1 MNLNEEIVVRIRFVV
16 HTMGLAGWDKSRNHW
31 SIYLS
36 LRGEAASVR
45 FNMSLAS
52 GSHENGTF
60 TVTPHSYTESRVE
73 LQSPVD

>member
-1 MNLNEEIVVRIRFVV
+1 MNPNNEIVVRVRVVV

-31 SIYLS
+31 LIYLI
-36 LRGEAASVR
+36 LRGEATSVR

-60 TVTPHSYTESRVE
+60 HYDITSLYRIE
-73 LQSPVD
+73 L